1 MDEGRYILLNK
12 IVNRLVMDSTVTY
25 DKYEGDNVV
34 ITPFRVMVGYLTK
47 SWFRLTNFNA
57 VGSRMPSFKSYVEYT
72 YGIKDNKEIDYIY
85 SSYENIISGK
95 LYGDMINE
103 NIYHDIFGEKV
114 SNYMD
119 KVLRY
124 LVDDTIV
131 KEMSDGEVMLM
142 VPFTDSSFSRI
153 RHFKVGFFIDYC
165 MNNYGLTRKESEY
178 LWGDYL
184 NEMNGILRSEYGVSN
199 PEYR

>member
-1 MDEGRYILLNK
+1 MHKVIICVSIYLSVIIDFIITIHK
-12 IVNRLVMDSTVTY
+12 I
-25 DKYEGDNVV
+25 K
-34 ITPFRVMVGYLTK
+34 
-47 SWFRLTNFNA
+47 
-57 VGSRMPSFKSYVEYT
+57 YT

-124 LVDDTIV
+124 LVADTSIMDD
-131 KEMSDGEVMLM
+131 SSYGDVMIS
-142 VPFTDSSFSRI
+142 VPFSDFRYNRI
-153 RHFKVGFFIDYC
+153 RHFNVGFFIDYC